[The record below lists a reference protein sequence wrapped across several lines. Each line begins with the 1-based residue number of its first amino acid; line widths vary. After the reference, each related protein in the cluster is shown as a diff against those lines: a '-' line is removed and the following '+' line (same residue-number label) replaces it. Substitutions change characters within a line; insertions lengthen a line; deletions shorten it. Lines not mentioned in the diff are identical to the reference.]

1 MFAVCRGKISE
12 GIDFADNNG
21 RGVIITGLPF
31 PLFTDARVILKRQY
45 LDEKNSSGSL
55 WYNQQAYR
63 AVNQAIG
70 RVIRHKNDYG
80 AIILCDERFS
90 QQSSISQ
97 LPGWMRAHV
106 KKVTEYGV
114 AISEMKKFFNIA
126 VDKFPL
132 ANPKIPNINANS
144 CLVKLDSNKNT
155 ANSGYDFMNN
165 LCNSYKSS
173 DCCAISSTSTEQNED
188 LTKDGLFNAL
198 NNVKPSTSSN
208 NFEQLNSQ
216 SQSSY
221 SSLASTDDGSSTDF
235 KTLLMRRKNEE
246 AKLNSGKCK
255 VVVKVRIN

>member
-70 RVIRHKNDYG
+70 RVIRHKDDYG

-97 LPGWMRAHV
+97 LPGWMRGHV
-106 KKVTEYGV
+106 KKINEYGV
-114 AISEMKKFFNIA
+114 AITEIKKFFNIA
-126 VDKFPL
+126 IDKFPL
-132 ANPKIPNINANS
+132 ANPKIPNINTNS
-144 CLVKLDSNKNT
+144 SLVKLASNKNQT
-155 ANSGYDFMNN
+155 SSGFDFMNN
-165 LCNSYKSS
+165 LCNSYKSN
-173 DCCAISSTSTEQNED
+173 DCCAITSTSESNED
-188 LTKDGLFNAL
+188 FTKDGLFSAL
-198 NNVKPSTSSN
+198 SNVKPSTSSN
-208 NFEQLNSQ
+208 NFEQSISQ
-216 SQSSY
+216 SQSAY
-221 SSLASTDDGSSTDF
+221 SSLTNSEDGSTDF

-246 AKLNSGKCK
+246 AKTSSGKCK
-255 VVVKVRIN
+255 VVVKV